1 MNSPVAALTL
11 GEPPRAGE
19 GAGDAGRAAGG
30 RSEATLLI
38 GGMYCAAC
46 SGTIETALLGV
57 AGVSQARV
65 SAAGERAQV
74 GWDPAR
80 AQLGDLIAAVRR
92 AGYDAAPEA
101 SAPAQ
106 ALRRAETRTALWRLF
121 VAWFCMM
128 QVMMLAWPSYIAAPG
143 EMPDDLRKLLNW
155 GQWVLSIPVMVWSA
169 APYFEA
175 AWRSLRTRRMAFEF
189 PVALALAVTF
199 VASTGA
205 TFHPQGV
212 FGHEV
217 YFDSLTMFV
226 AFLLAARWLQMRA
239 RHRAECSYE
248 AALAAMPRQAWRLD
262 DAGTVER
269 VEVEALRPGDTVRV
283 PLGEAFPADG
293 RLLDGPALV
302 DEALLTGE
310 STPVARA
317 AGEAVVAAS
326 VNAGA
331 VVHLRV
337 ERVGEDTRYH
347 AIVALM
353 RQALTERPALARIA
367 DRWATPFLWIVLLS
381 AAVAAGVWS
390 TIDPQR
396 AVWIAVA
403 VLVVTCPCALAL
415 SAPTAMTA
423 AAGALARRGVLIAR
437 MDVLEPLAGIARIF
451 IDKTG
456 TLTEERME
464 LAGVHALPAVAEG
477 AAEGTPAG
485 VPALQQQA
493 AALAA
498 HSSHPLSRA
507 LVAATPRGGDG
518 PAAPWRE
525 VVEVPGQG
533 VQGVDGQGRVWRLG
547 RAAWVEPEG
556 PPAGGADA
564 GGLRLVFGCAGRALL
579 GFTFDERLREDAAQ
593 TLRELAAQGVAVE
606 LLSGDVADRV
616 ERLAARLRAQGV
628 AVGVRAAASPEAK
641 LATVREA
648 QARGERV
655 AMVGDGVNDA
665 PVLAQA
671 DVGIAM
677 GQGALV
683 ARSSADA
690 IVVGNRLASIA
701 HARRHAGWTLAIVR
715 QNIALSWVYNA
726 MAIPAA
732 ALGWVPP
739 WAAGLGMALSSVV
752 VVANSMRLARD

>member
-1 MNSPVAALTL
+1 MNSPAAALASGAFPRV
-11 GEPPRAGE
+11 GE
-19 GAGDAGRAAGG
+19 DAGSTAQATGG
-30 RSEATLLI
+30 HSAATLRI

-57 AGVSQARV
+57 AGVGEARV

-74 GWDPAR
+74 SWDPAR
-80 AQLGDLIAAVRR
+80 ARLSDLIAAVRR
-92 AGYDAAPEA
+92 VGYDAAPEA

-106 ALRRAETRTALWRLF
+106 AMRRAETRAALWRLF
-121 VAWFCMM
+121 IAWFCMM
-128 QVMMLAWPSYIAAPG
+128 QVMMLAWPSYVAAPG
-143 EMPDDLRKLLNW
+143 EMPEDLRKLLNW

-175 AWRSLRTRRMAFEF
+175 AWRSLRSRRMAFEF

-248 AALAAMPRQAWRLD
+248 AALAALPRQAWRLGE
-262 DAGTVER
+262 AGEVER

-293 RLLDGPALV
+293 RLVDGPALV

-310 STPVARA
+310 STPVLRS
-317 AGEAVVAAS
+317 AGEGVVAAS
-326 VNAGA
+326 LNAGA

-381 AAVAAGVWS
+381 AAVAAGVWY

-423 AAGALARRGVLIAR
+423 AAGSLARRGVLIAR
-437 MDVLEPLAGIARIF
+437 MDVLEPLAGIDRLF

-456 TLTEERME
+456 TLTEERMQ
-464 LAGVHALPAVAEG
+464 LAGVHALPGG
-477 AAEGTPAG
+477 APGSPPA
-485 VPALQQQA
+485 PADPPQALQQRA

-507 LVAATPRGGDG
+507 LVEATPHTGEG
-518 PAAPWRE
+518 PAPQWRE
-525 VVEVPGQG
+525 VVEIAGQG
-533 VQGVDGQGRVWRLG
+533 VQGVDADGQVWRLG
-547 RAAWVEPEG
+547 RAAWVASAD
-556 PPAGGADA
+556 PAAGADA
-564 GGLRLVFGCAGRALL
+564 GGLRLAFGTAGRALV
-579 GFTFDERLREDAAQ
+579 GFAFDERLREDAAQ
-593 TLRELAAQGVAVE
+593 TLRELSAQGVEVE

-616 ERLAARLRAQGV
+616 ERLAERLRAQGV
-628 AVGVRAAASPEAK
+628 AIAVRAAASPEDK
-641 LATVREA
+641 LAIVREA
-648 QARGERV
+648 QARGQRV

-690 IVVGNRLASIA
+690 IVVGNRLGSIA
-701 HARRHAGWTLAIVR
+701 HARRYSARTIDIVR
-715 QNIALSWVYNA
+715 QNIALSWVYNS

-752 VVANSMRLARD
+752 VVSNSMRLARD